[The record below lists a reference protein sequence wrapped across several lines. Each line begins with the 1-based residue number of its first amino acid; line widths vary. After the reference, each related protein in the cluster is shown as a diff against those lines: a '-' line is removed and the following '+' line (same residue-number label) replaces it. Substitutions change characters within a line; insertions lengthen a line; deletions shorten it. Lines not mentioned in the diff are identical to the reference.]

1 VNEEKVTRGLAWL
14 DNRAA
19 ERRAEMARTRRARWI
34 SVGCVVLVALAVAVL
49 LAFGVRW
56 LTMPAGG
63 VAPRSPTRKRST
75 PSSRRWAPTW
85 RGLS

>member
-1 VNEEKVTRGLAWL
+1 MTEQKVTRGLAWL

-19 ERRAEMARTRRARWI
+19 ERQAEMARMRRARWI

-56 LTMPAGG
+56 LTMPAAG
-63 VAPRSPTRKRST
+63 VAP
-75 PSSRRWAPTW
+75 W
-85 RGLS
+85 

>member
-1 VNEEKVTRGLAWL
+1 MKDEKVTRGLAWL

-19 ERRAEMARTRRARWI
+19 ERRAELARMRRARWF
-34 SVGCVVLVALAVAVL
+34 SVGCVVLVALAVAAL

-63 VAPRSPTRKRST
+63 VAP
-75 PSSRRWAPTW
+75 W
-85 RGLS
+85 

>member
-1 VNEEKVTRGLAWL
+1 MNEEKVTRGLAWL
-14 DNRAA
+14 DNRSA
-19 ERRAEMARTRRARWI
+19 ERQAEMARMRRARWI

-63 VAPRSPTRKRST
+63 VSP
-75 PSSRRWAPTW
+75 W
-85 RGLS
+85 